1 VVELLEMELLN
12 QYISRYF
19 GVILLLSA
27 GAGLILPVGR
37 HDTSLII
44 IVSLASVIFSSFFRV
59 HIDKS
64 LFSSD
69 WRHIFIYFAV
79 RFVFLPVLLFFAV
92 APFSSFYALVFFLL
106 MLLPSAVS
114 SPAFSAMNEGSVPLA
129 LKVLM
134 FTNFATIATI
144 PLLSR
149 FAMSRQLQ
157 LDSLHIFLIMVYT
170 VIIPFIVY
178 FPLRDIKKVRSVF
191 ANNNPLVTAIGLMV
205 IFVFSTSRNRG
216 LILGNPSMVL
226 LYAAISIVFF
236 MVLYFLGYYLLPK
249 TTIANRIAYS
259 VCSGANNIG
268 MGVSLTMLFF
278 PGQVNVFF
286 IVAQLAWIFVLIPMR
301 YFYKWEIGKAT
312 AQN

>member
-1 VVELLEMELLN
+1 VVEFLEMKSLN

-27 GAGLILPVGR
+27 GAGLILPVGQ

-44 IVSLASVIFSSFFRV
+44 VVSLASVIFSSFFRV
-59 HIDKS
+59 KLDRS
-64 LFSSD
+64 LFTSD
-69 WRHIFIYFAV
+69 WRDISIYFAI
-79 RFVFLPVLLFFAV
+79 RFVLLPVLLYFAV
-92 APFSSFYALVFFLL
+92 SPFNSFYALVFFLL

-134 FTNFATIATI
+134 FTNFATIVTI

-149 FAMSRQLQ
+149 FVMSKQLQ
-157 LDSLHIFLIMVYT
+157 LNSVHIFLIMVYT
-170 VIIPFIVY
+170 VIVPFIVY
-178 FPLRDIKKVRSVF
+178 FPLREIKSVRSVF
-191 ANNNPLVTAIGLMV
+191 ADNNPLITAIGLMV
-205 IFVFSTSRNRG
+205 IFVFSTARNRD

-226 LYAAISIVFF
+226 LYAAISICFF
-236 MVLYFLGYYLLPK
+236 MILYFVGYYLLPK
-249 TTIANRIAYS
+249 TRIANRIAYS

-278 PGQVNVFF
+278 PGQINIFF
-286 IVAQLAWIFVLIPMR
+286 IIAQLAWIFVLIPMR
-301 YFYKWEIGKAT
+301 YFYKWEMGKT
-312 AQN
+312 SNYK